1 MAVKLSKLRNLRH
14 SDLFVV
20 FNWKDDRGKGRCCM
34 LASAILSALVTD
46 LTSGTLYTA
55 FLTVN
60 NFSIVDAGVLTFLPL
75 IASCFSIFSP
85 MILER
90 FKKRRWILAGGRL
103 AYYVINILGLT
114 LLPYL
119 VQEQSAKLVCFGI
132 VVFTASLVNNLFTSG
147 YSVWHLNFIPD
158 SVRARYLSY
167 QQMITALISGVALIG
182 SGLLAD
188 SLRGSPNEAA
198 VLTVLRAVGFCLAA
212 ADVTFLALPKEY
224 EYPHRESRIRL
235 LNVFRLPFGNRK
247 FLMTMGL
254 IAFWTFLANLPASSW
269 TYYLLN
275 TAHTGVTMINVV
287 SFVYGFSCCF

>member
-119 VQEQSAKLVCFGI
+119 VQEQSAKLVPPR
-132 VVFTASLVNNLFTSG
+132 AS
-147 YSVWHLNFIPD
+147 YR
-158 SVRARYLSY
+158 RA
-167 QQMITALISGVALIG
+167 
-182 SGLLAD
+182 
-188 SLRGSPNEAA
+188 
-198 VLTVLRAVGFCLAA
+198 
-212 ADVTFLALPKEY
+212 
-224 EYPHRESRIRL
+224 
-235 LNVFRLPFGNRK
+235 
-247 FLMTMGL
+247 
-254 IAFWTFLANLPASSW
+254 
-269 TYYLLN
+269 
-275 TAHTGVTMINVV
+275 
-287 SFVYGFSCCF
+287 